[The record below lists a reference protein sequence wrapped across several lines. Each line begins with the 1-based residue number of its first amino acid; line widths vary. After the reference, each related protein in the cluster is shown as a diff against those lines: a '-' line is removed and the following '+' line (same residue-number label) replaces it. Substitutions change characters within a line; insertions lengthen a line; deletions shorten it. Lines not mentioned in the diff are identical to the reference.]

1 MLAATQ
7 PSSLLTK
14 SFKVS
19 PRRRLTS
26 MLLPVCESQINDE
39 QKELSVSDITSYSRS
54 LLLIV
59 WDYVVF
65 FIKTNRKNVNK
76 QLKNV
81 NKQLKNV
88 CLLSKKDFYVYFLL
102 FSPKL
107 SACEINL
114 CDRLMDG
121 ILKLLHR
128 KRYEHREGRVYFC
141 EVGSLFTVWKFQYFS
156 ITQILREITVSDF
169 RGTKTAILTNS
180 EAVVFYLY
188 EILHFLRAGIF
199 QMTI

>member
-65 FIKTNRKNVNK
+65 FIKTNR
-76 QLKNV
+76 KNV

-156 ITQILREITVSDF
+156 ITQILRAIKVSDF

-188 EILHFLRAGIF
+188 EILHFSRAGIF

>member
-65 FIKTNRKNVNK
+65 FIKTNREKGK
-76 QLKNV
+76 QTAEKC
-81 NKQLKNV
+81 KHTAENV

-141 EVGSLFTVWKFQYFS
+141 EVGSLFTLWKIQYFAV
-156 ITQILREITVSDF
+156 TQILREIKVGDLEVQKLPF
-169 RGTKTAILTNS
+169 
-180 EAVVFYLY
+180 
-188 EILHFLRAGIF
+188 
-199 QMTI
+199 